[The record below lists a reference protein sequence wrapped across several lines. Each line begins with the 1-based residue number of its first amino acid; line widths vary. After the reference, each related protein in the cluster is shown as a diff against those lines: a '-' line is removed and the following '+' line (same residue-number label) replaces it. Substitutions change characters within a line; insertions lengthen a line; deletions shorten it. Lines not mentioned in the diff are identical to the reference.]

1 MPLRLSFPKL
11 PVPRLM
17 PLLFLAAAGAVQAQA
32 LPAGVRLG
40 MSAAELQAVLPALQ
54 RVPRPQRLAGG
65 LAGTWHGAPGLVAGL
80 PLETTWFFGGAR
92 LRRVEFT
99 AGAQDPADPGAG
111 AFDDIVA
118 WGRGA
123 FGPEL
128 ASRDNGSEIAA
139 WVDGD
144 MDVYAQRTGD
154 AHRASV
160 RLVYKAR
167 VLKDASEL

>member
-1 MPLRLSFPKL
+1 MLLRLPVPV
-11 PVPRLM
+11 PVPRLI
-17 PLLFLAAAGAVQAQA
+17 PFFLLAASGAAQAQA

-40 MSAAELQAVLPALQ
+40 MTAGELQSVLPALE
-54 RVPRPQRLAGG
+54 RVARPQRLAGG

-80 PLETTWFFGGAR
+80 PFETTWFFAGAQ
-92 LRRVEFT
+92 LRRVEFAANT
-99 AGAQDPADPGAG
+99 QGQRDLGAG
-111 AFDDIVA
+111 AFDEIVA
-118 WGRGA
+118 WGRGV

-144 MDVYAQRTGD
+144 TDVYVQHVAD
-154 AHRASV
+154 ALRASV

-167 VLKDASEL
+167 VVKDASEL